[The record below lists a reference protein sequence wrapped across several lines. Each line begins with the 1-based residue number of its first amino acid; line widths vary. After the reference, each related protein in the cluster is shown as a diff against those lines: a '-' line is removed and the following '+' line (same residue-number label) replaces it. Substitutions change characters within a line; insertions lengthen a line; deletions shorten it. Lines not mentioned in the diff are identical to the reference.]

1 MGYIMSKCRN
11 CNVEIKDKTDVCP
24 LCRCVLEKHT
34 EGKNT
39 YPDIRFM
46 TRRLL
51 LACRIFLF
59 VILLT
64 GATLFAV
71 NYENY
76 HGVWWCAIVI
86 AALLYLYLILR
97 FAIVDDAGYKAK
109 IIVLTLCGVL
119 FVVLVDFVTGYRGW
133 SVNYV
138 IPGGILLVDIGIV
151 VLMIVNVRN
160 WQSYLLF
167 QIFMILCSLLPLI
180 FWRFDIV
187 TNPLMSFIALGVSVF
202 LFLGTMI
209 IGDRRARIELKRRF
223 HVR

>member
-1 MGYIMSKCRN
+1 MSKCRN
-11 CNVEIKDKTDVCP
+11 CNVQIRDNTDVCP
-24 LCRCVLEKHT
+24 LCHCVLEQD
-34 EGKNT
+34 GKGKDT

-51 LACRIFLF
+51 LVCRILLF
-59 VILLT
+59 GIILSGVL
-64 GATLFAV
+64 LFTI

-76 HGVWWCAIVI
+76 HGTWWCAIVI

-97 FAIVDDAGYKAK
+97 FAVVDNAGYKAK
-109 IIVLTLCGVL
+109 IIVLTVCGVL
-119 FVVLVDFVTGYRGW
+119 FVVLVDFVTGYGGW

-138 IPGGILLVDIGIV
+138 IPGGILLVDVGIV
-151 VLMIVNVRN
+151 VLMIVNMRN

-167 QIFMILCSLLPLI
+167 QIFMILCSLLPVI

-187 TNPLMSFIALGVSVF
+187 TSPVMSLIALGVSSF